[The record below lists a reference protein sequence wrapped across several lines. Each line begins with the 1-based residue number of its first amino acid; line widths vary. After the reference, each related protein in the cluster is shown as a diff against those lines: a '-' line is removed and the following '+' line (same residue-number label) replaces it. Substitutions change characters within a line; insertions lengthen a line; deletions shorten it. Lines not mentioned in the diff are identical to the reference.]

1 MNKIKQ
7 SVGIAVVAIG
17 VSANA
22 GGQRFTREELAYMPA
37 TTQIE
42 LFQQGL
48 LTPSE
53 VLEAQIS
60 RVKEFNG
67 EYNAD
72 RRDLVKELDT
82 FNAGKVNAITFDCF
96 DEARKMAKEAER
108 RYRDGTARRLE
119 GVTVGVKDDCDVK
132 GWRTDSGSLIN

>member
-1 MNKIKQ
+1 MMNKIKLA
-7 SVGIAVVAIG
+7 VGIAVVAMGASADAG
-17 VSANA
+17 V
-22 GGQRFTREELAYMPA
+22 QRFSREELAYMPA

-48 LTPSE
+48 LTPGE

-67 EYNAD
+67 EYNTD

-82 FNAGKVNAITFDCF
+82 FNAGKVNAITFDDIASLRVSAALSKALKPNF
-96 DEARKMAKEAER
+96 
-108 RYRDGTARRLE
+108 RDGRFPDFRS
-119 GVTVGVKDDCDVK
+119 VK
-132 GWRTDSGSLIN
+132 